1 MEAAGWLLDLYDQPQ
16 EGVVLWLIADS
27 GQRLRLHQPFPI
39 TFYAAGPEQHLL
51 ALQKFLHSQLV
62 KLSLLREERRDL
74 FQEQPVAV
82 LAICVQQAAEQ
93 PQLFRNIARQFPD
106 LDYYNADIQLSIRY
120 AALHGTFAL
129 ARCCVNYQED
139 GLLIDLQVTDTPWDL
154 DPEPPPLRVLHLKP
168 DCDPQHAPPS
178 ALIAHFKGHEYRLT
192 LLPERPLLVNLCAIL
207 LRHDPD
213 LILSVAGDTW
223 LLPKLLQLSSK
234 LKIPL
239 PLNRELTR
247 GVLYKKEGTYFSYGQ
262 IIYRGQ
268 QVHLFGRCHIDGRN
282 AMMWQDYDLD
292 GALETARITGLPL
305 QVAARVSPGTGISSM
320 QIVTALRSHI
330 LVPWRKQQAERDK
343 TALDLLRYD
352 QGGLVYQPITGLHFD
367 VGMIDFISMYPSIMV
382 RSNISPETPMPTEL
396 GHSDYPP
403 GLVPQTLA
411 PLLEK
416 RMALKQRALALPHWD
431 PRRRKDKS
439 RSAAHKW
446 LLVTCFGYLGY
457 KNARFG
463 RIEAHE
469 AVTTWGREALLRA
482 KEAAEKMGFTVLH
495 MYVDGLWV
503 KKPGY
508 NQPKDFQPLLDEIAK
523 STSLPIALDGVYRWV
538 AFLPSRVDAR
548 LPVPNRYFGV
558 FQDGSTKVRGIELR
572 RRDSAPF
579 IAQVQAEM
587 LNCLAQ
593 AQKAQYLPEKIK
605 EAVVILR
612 NRLRE
617 LRSGK
622 VPLEMLLVGKKLSK
636 ELAGYRVP
644 SPGARAVMQL
654 QANGKAV
661 RPGQRVRL
669 LYTRGEPG
677 VFAWDLPGQPNPAEL
692 DVDYYH
698 KLLLRAASAIL
709 QPFGVEE
716 KQLEIMVNVDKRF
729 QDSLWGDQGLKEM
742 DRRRMVDACLI
753 QNDNL

>member
-1 MEAAGWLLDLYDQPQ
+1 LEATGWLLDLYDQPQ

-39 TFYAAGPEQHLL
+39 TFYAAGPEQRLL
-51 ALQKFLHSQLV
+51 ALQKFLHSQTV
-62 KLSLLREERRDL
+62 KLNLQREEQHDL
-74 FQEQPVAV
+74 FQEKPVIA
-82 LAICVQQAAEQ
+82 LAICVEQAAEQ
-93 PQLFRNIARQFPD
+93 SQLFRNIARHFPD

-139 GLLIDLQVTDTPWDL
+139 GLLIDLQVMDTPWDL

-178 ALIAHFKGHEYRLT
+178 ALIAHFEEHEYRLM

-207 LRHDPD
+207 KRHDPD

-234 LKIPL
+234 IKIPL
-239 PLNRELTR
+239 PLNRELAR

-268 QVHLFGRCHIDGRN
+268 QVHLFGRCHIDGHN

-320 QIVTALRSHI
+320 QIVTALRSQI

-396 GHSDYPP
+396 GHSDYSP

-416 RMALKQRALALPHWD
+416 RVALKQRALALPHWD

-482 KEAAEKMGFTVLH
+482 KEAAEKMGFSVLH

-503 KKPGY
+503 KKQGY
-508 NQPKDFQPLLDEIAK
+508 NQPQDFQPLLDEIAK

-558 FQDGSTKVRGIELR
+558 FQDGSTKVRGIEMR

-579 IAQVQAEM
+579 IIQVQAEM

-605 EAVVILR
+605 ETVGILR

-617 LRSGK
+617 LHSGQ
-622 VPLEMLLVGKKLSK
+622 VSLEMLLVGKKLSK

-669 LYTRGEPG
+669 LYMRGAPG
-677 VFAWDLPGQPNPAEL
+677 VFAWDLPGQPDPAEL

-716 KQLEIMVNVDKRF
+716 KELEIMVNVDRGF
-729 QDSLWGDQGLKEM
+729 QNSLWGDQGLKKNCERKM
-742 DRRRMVDACLI
+742 IEPWLI
-753 QNDNL
+753 KNNNY

>member
-1 MEAAGWLLDLYDQPQ
+1 MKTTGWLLDLYDQPG
-16 EGVVLWLIADS
+16 EGLVLWLITET
-27 GQRLRLHQPFPI
+27 GQRLRLHQPFPV
-39 TFYAAGPEQHLL
+39 TFYAAGPEPRLR
-51 ALQKFLHSQLV
+51 ALQLYLKSRPQ
-62 KLSLLREERRDL
+62 KISLQREEQRDL
-74 FQEQPVAV
+74 FQPQPVKV
-82 LAICVQQAAEQ
+82 LAVRVEQTAEQ
-93 PQLFRNIARQFPD
+93 PILFRRISNQFPD
-106 LDYYNADIQLSIRY
+106 LDYYNADIQPFLRY
-120 AALHGTFAL
+120 SALYGTFAL
-129 ARCCVNYQED
+129 AHCHVDCQPD
-139 GLLIDLQVTDTPWDL
+139 GLLTDLQVLDTPWDL
-154 DPEPPPLRVLHLKP
+154 DPEPAPLRVLQLKP
-168 DCDPQHAPPS
+168 DCEPQHAPPTE
-178 ALIAHFKGHEYRLT
+178 LIAVFEGHEYHLA
-192 LLPERPLLVNLCAIL
+192 LFPERPLLINLQAIL
-207 LRHDPD
+207 QRHDPD
-213 LILSVAGDTW
+213 LILSAAGDTW
-223 LLPKLLQLSSK
+223 LLPMLIQLSTK
-234 LKIPL
+234 LKIPI
-239 PLNRELTR
+239 PLNREPAR
-247 GVLYKKEGTYFSYGQ
+247 GVLYKKEGTFFSYGQ

-268 QVHLFGRCHIDGRN
+268 QVHLFGRCHIDGHN

-320 QIVTALRSHI
+320 QITTALRSRI

-367 VGMIDFISMYPSIMV
+367 VGMVDFISMYPSIMV

-396 GHSDYPP
+396 GHSDHPP
-403 GLVPQTLA
+403 GLIPRTLA

-416 RMALKQRALALPHWD
+416 RVGLKQRALALPRWD

-482 KEAAEKMGFTVLH
+482 KEAAERLGFTVLH

-503 KKPGY
+503 KKPGCR
-508 NQPKDFQPLLDEIAK
+508 QPLDFQQLLDDIVRD
-523 STSLPIALDGVYRWV
+523 TSLPVALDGVYRWV
-538 AFLPSRVDAR
+538 AFLPSRVDER

-579 IAQVQAEM
+579 IAQVQTE
-587 LNCLAQ
+587 LLDCLAQ
-593 AQKAQYLPEKIK
+593 AQAAGDLPVKINQ
-605 EAVVILR
+605 AVAILKV
-612 NRLRE
+612 RLQD
-617 LRSGK
+617 LYSGK
-622 VPLEMLLVGKKLSK
+622 ISPSMLVVGKKLSK

-644 SPGARAVMQL
+644 SHGARAVLQL
-654 QANGKAV
+654 LAAGKMV

-677 VFAWDLPGQPNPAEL
+677 VFAWDLPGQLNPDEL
-692 DVDYYH
+692 NLDYYQR
-698 KLLLRAASAIL
+698 LLLRAASAVL
-709 QPFGVEE
+709 QPFGIEE
-716 KQLEIMVNVDKRF
+716 DELENLVIADRGTQN
-729 QDSLWGDQGLKEM
+729 SLWEIERDGVLP
-742 DRRRMVDACLI
+742 LI
-753 QNDNL
+753 SKIGASI